1 MHASAASDEAS
12 APAARHVR
20 AASAARGTAKGGY
33 IVDGTSDEGSDDDEA
48 KASAAM
54 RTYVAS
60 AASEDD
66 EAVSTAERRACAAM
80 AARHADGGRLRQR
93 RPSRRKATAS
103 AARRTR
109 TTKAAQRMGVNE
121 AASDA
126 KGDDVAGG
134 RQGGLPHPL
143 LQRRGQRSALL
154 GRQEGLP
161 HPLLRRRGQRDH
173 IFIAHYDVD
182 KNTSKNVLLFS
193 KRGERC
199 KINKKRRSSPHVEI
213 DSTCSDDR
221 QFYE

>member
-1 MHASAASDEAS
+1 M
-12 APAARHVR
+12 R

-33 IVDGTSDEGSDDDEA
+33 IVDGTSDEGSDDNEA

-60 AASEDD
+60 AASKDN
-66 EAVSTAERRACAAM
+66 EAVSTAERRTCAAM

-103 AARRTR
+103 ATRRTH
-109 TTKAAQRMGVNE
+109 TTKAAQCMGVNE
-121 AASDA
+121 AAFDA
-126 KGDDVAGG
+126 KGNDVAGG

-143 LQRRGQRSALL
+143 LQRRGQRSAL

-173 IFIAHYDVD
+173 IFIDNCDDVD
-182 KNTSKNVLLFS
+182 KNTSTTYYFF
-193 KRGERC
+193 
-199 KINKKRRSSPHVEI
+199 RSEASAAK
-213 DSTCSDDR
+213 
-221 QFYE
+221 

>member
-1 MHASAASDEAS
+1 VHASAASDEAS

-60 AASEDD
+60 TASEDN
-66 EAVSTAERRACAAM
+66 EAVSTAERRACAVM

-109 TTKAAQRMGVNE
+109 TTKAARRMGVNE

-143 LQRRGQRSALL
+143 LQGGASAAPSWGARKASPIPSCEGGASGIIFLSHIMMLIKIQAKTCYFFRSEAS
-154 GRQEGLP
+154 
-161 HPLLRRRGQRDH
+161 
-173 IFIAHYDVD
+173 AA
-182 KNTSKNVLLFS
+182 K
-193 KRGERC
+193 
-199 KINKKRRSSPHVEI
+199 
-213 DSTCSDDR
+213 
-221 QFYE
+221 